1 MSVVLCG
8 DDRLWAFDGWW
19 RPLSCVL
26 PHPTL
31 LCRMNR
37 TLFVLDNR
45 SHLLWGGGNAVPIMR
60 GVETMLPWEGD
71 LLLLSGE
78 TNCLTRLHPE
88 TGQLVMTAHVG
99 DNPQDACLMP
109 GGMVAVCGGG
119 DGLVRLLRG
128 DTLQTVRTFA
138 LPGLPERI
146 AYAGGALHVLC
157 AVGDAVVRCRY
168 FRLFGAGEPYALAL
182 LPGLPGAVCA
192 DGRGGVWVASSETLV
207 HYAAKADQVDRAIQG
222 TGLVR
227 HMVCGSGQLLVCDPV
242 MGSCTLFGIS
252 GMPAASWHGE
262 VGQGVL

>member
-8 DDRLWAFDGWW
+8 DDRLWAFDGRW
-19 RPLSCVL
+19 RPLPCAL
-26 PHPTL
+26 PHPAL
-31 LCRMNR
+31 LCCVNR

-45 SHLLWGGGNAVPIMR
+45 SHLLWSGGSAVPVMR
-60 GVETMLPWEGD
+60 GVETMLPWGGD

-78 TNCLTRLHPE
+78 TNCITRLHPE
-88 TGQLVMTAHVG
+88 TGQLIMTAHVG

-109 GGMVAVCGGG
+109 GGMIAVCGGG

-168 FRLFGAGEPYALAL
+168 FRLFGAGEPVSLAL
-182 LPGLPGAVCA
+182 LPGLPGAVCGDA
-192 DGRGGVWVASSETLV
+192 RGGVWVAASETLC
-207 HYAAKADQVDRAIQG
+207 HFDQHGKRDCTIGG
-222 TGLVR
+222 TGLIR
-227 HMVCGSGQLLVCDPV
+227 FMQLGAEGLLACDPIMENCV
-242 MGSCTLFGIS
+242 LYNQRGMPITLF
-252 GMPAASWHGE
+252 HGV
-262 VGQGVL
+262 VGQGWID